1 MKTYYGFDDIKIIE
15 KASVMIGKF
24 DGVHLGHRLL
34 LSKLLGEKKAGLK
47 SVVITFDVPPN
58 SIKNNTSVKML
69 TPIEEKKALFESF
82 GVDFLI
88 ICPFTKEVMGM
99 HPNEFLQLLF
109 NRINIKSIICGS
121 DFCFGHNR
129 TGNTAFLEKVS
140 TDFGFKLF
148 VVDKLILDGLEISS
162 TLIRS
167 LLKEGKIEKANE
179 LLGYKY
185 CISGVV
191 SSGNQIGRTIG
202 FPTANIILDENKLSP
217 KYGVYSSE
225 IVVDGNT
232 YKGISNIGVKPTV
245 NKNGNND
252 EQCSLEMNIFDFNDY
267 IYDKD
272 VVVYLNRY
280 IREERKFESIDELKK
295 QIAIDISS
303 VKEY

>member
-1 MKTYYGFDDIKIIE
+1 MKTYYGFDEIKIIE

-34 LSKLLGEKKAGLK
+34 LSKLLEEKRSGLK

-58 SIKNNTSVKML
+58 SLKNNTAVKML
-69 TPIEEKKALFESF
+69 TPNDEKKALFEKY
-82 GVDFLI
+82 GIDFLI

-99 HPNEFLQLLF
+99 HPKEFLELLF
-109 NRINIKSIICGS
+109 NRINIKSIICGN

-129 TGNTAFLEKVS
+129 EGNTDYLDRVS
-140 TDFGFKLF
+140 NEFGFRLF
-148 VVDKLILDGLEISS
+148 VIDKLISDGSEISS

-185 CISGVV
+185 SISGKV

-202 FPTANIILDENKLSP
+202 FPTANIILDDNKLAP

-225 IVVDGNT
+225 INLGGHI
-232 YKGISNIGVKPTV
+232 YKGISNIGIKPTI
-245 NKNGNND
+245 NKNGNTD

-272 VVVYLNRY
+272 VVVYLNRF

-303 VKEY
+303 VKEH

>member
-15 KASVMIGKF
+15 KTSIMIGKF

-34 LSKLLGEKKAGLK
+34 LDKLMEEKAKGHK

-58 SIKNNTSVKML
+58 SLKNNTSVKML
-69 TPIEEKKALFESF
+69 TPNDEKKALFERY

-99 HPNEFLQLLF
+99 HPKEFLELLF
-109 NRINIKSIICGS
+109 NKMNIKSIICGS

-129 TGNTAFLEKVS
+129 AGNTAYLDKVS
-140 TDFGFKLF
+140 KDFGFRLF
-148 VVDKLILDGLEISS
+148 VVDKLISDGVEISS

-185 CISGVV
+185 SVSGKV

-202 FPTANIILDENKLSP
+202 FPTVNVILDENKLAP

-225 IVVDGNT
+225 ITVDGKT

-252 EQCSLEMNIFDFNDY
+252 EQCSLEMNIFEFNDY
-267 IYDKD
+267 IYEKD

-295 QIAIDISS
+295 QIAVDISS
-303 VKEY
+303 VKEH